1 MKDTFDKVIMDE
13 ARQEEIRAGLMGK
26 KRAKKTWLAPV
37 VAVAAAIAVI
47 MIVPYTREIVVNAAE
62 TLYAAFTARFNN
74 LTVSVEETSFSGEG
88 GAQIYR
94 ISTQY
99 DFSNYEPWAQVKD
112 GRLFFVL
119 DGKWTDITDKCSA
132 TEVFLYEQDGEN
144 GYKTILFVGGTPD
157 DYGWGQIIRNPNGEM
172 VEGMAFVDD
181 ENTEP
186 EWLKRLK
193 EKEVHSDFLMTLFSK
208 DEISVLAGKSVAVA
222 EKTTEN

>member
-1 MKDTFDKVIMDE
+1 MKDTFDKVVMNE
-13 ARQEEIRAGLMGK
+13 ERQQEIRAGLMGK
-26 KRAKKTWLAPV
+26 KRAKKTWIAPV

-62 TLYAAFTARFNN
+62 TLYAAFTASFNN

-132 TEVFLYEQDGEN
+132 TEAFLYEQDGEN

-222 EKTTEN
+222 EKPTEN

>member
-1 MKDTFDKVIMDE
+1 MKDTFDKVVMNE
-13 ARQEEIRAGLMGK
+13 ERQQEIRAGLMGK

-62 TLYAAFTARFNN
+62 TLYEAFTARFNN

-132 TEVFLYEQDGEN
+132 TEAFLYEQNGEN

-222 EKTTEN
+222 EKPTEN

>member
-1 MKDTFDKVIMDE
+1 MKDTFDKVVMNE
-13 ARQEEIRAGLMGK
+13 ERQQEIRAGLMGK

-47 MIVPYTREIVVNAAE
+47 MIVPYTRAIVVNAAE

-88 GAQIYR
+88 GAKIYR

-132 TEVFLYEQDGEN
+132 TETFLYEQDGEN

-186 EWLKRLK
+186 EWLKHLK
-193 EKEVHSDFLMTLFSK
+193 EKEVHSDFLMMLFSK

-222 EKTTEN
+222 EKPTEN

>member
-13 ARQEEIRAGLMGK
+13 SRQEEIRAGLMGK
-26 KRAKKTWLAPV
+26 RKAKKIWLAPV

-157 DYGWGQIIRNPNGEM
+157 NYGWGQIIRNPNGEM

>member
-1 MKDTFDKVIMDE
+1 MKDTFDKVVMNE
-13 ARQEEIRAGLMGK
+13 ERQQEIRAGLMGK

-88 GAQIYR
+88 GTQIYR

-99 DFSNYEPWAQVKD
+99 DFSNYVPWAQVKD

-132 TEVFLYEQDGEN
+132 TEAFLYEQDGEN

-157 DYGWGQIIRNPNGEM
+157 DYGWGQIIRNPKGEM

-193 EKEVHSDFLMTLFSK
+193 EKEVHSDFMMTLFSK

-222 EKTTEN
+222 EKPTEN

>member
-1 MKDTFDKVIMDE
+1 MKDTFDKVVMSE
-13 ARQEEIRAGLMGK
+13 ERQQEIRAGLMGK

-62 TLYAAFTARFNN
+62 TLYAAFTARVNN

-99 DFSNYEPWAQVKD
+99 DFSNYEPWAQVKY

-132 TEVFLYEQDGEN
+132 TEAFLYEQDGEN

-193 EKEVHSDFLMTLFSK
+193 EKEVHSDFMMTLFSK

-222 EKTTEN
+222 EKPTEN

>member
-1 MKDTFDKVIMDE
+1 MKDTFDKVVMNE
-13 ARQEEIRAGLMGK
+13 ERQQEIRAGLMGK

-62 TLYAAFTARFNN
+62 TLYAAFTARVNN

-132 TEVFLYEQDGEN
+132 TEAFLYEQDGEN

-193 EKEVHSDFLMTLFSK
+193 EKEVHSDFMMTLFSK

-222 EKTTEN
+222 EKPTEN

>member
-1 MKDTFDKVIMDE
+1 MTDTFDKGVMSE
-13 ARQEEIRAGLMGK
+13 ERQQEIRAGLMGK

-62 TLYAAFTARFNN
+62 TLYAAFTARVNN

-132 TEVFLYEQDGEN
+132 TEAFLYEQDGEN

-193 EKEVHSDFLMTLFSK
+193 EKEVHSDFMMTLFSK

-222 EKTTEN
+222 EKPTEN